1 MEYIKTGNSKV
12 GGRSAKKYE
21 AKEFYKDKSVV
32 SIIVGAVA
40 YIYTS
45 HEVGILR
52 MLVIT
57 LAVVWTLNQLLPF
70 WFDLLLSVI
79 GK

>member
-1 MEYIKTGNSKV
+1 MEYIKTGNKQV

-21 AKEFYKDKSVV
+21 AKEFYKGKSVLSV
-32 SIIVGAVA
+32 IGGAFA
-40 YIYTS
+40 YVYTE